1 MKKSLIL
8 CKVVI
13 ILVTIEFFGCDTY
26 RTTLPELT
34 ALPRHSIVVDPPVL
48 VALFDGRSDAQNS
61 EEITMTL
68 RKDLKQIYG
77 QSIEFTDYFVK
88 IPENRILV
96 RIRIQE
102 LGANFGSRI
111 VSNVSVTNSLNNAK
125 IHATNGWNSII
136 VSASSNQSL
145 LGSTISTEGW
155 WIGTAWIELNIVDT
169 RKEKIINFSIPIIA
183 ESKESNLWGY
193 KSAEKAANK
202 SWNNVGTQLLN
213 IFDQIILTVRDNG

>member
-111 VSNVSVTNSLNNAK
+111 VSNVSVTNSLN
-125 IHATNGWNSII
+125 
-136 VSASSNQSL
+136 
-145 LGSTISTEGW
+145 
-155 WIGTAWIELNIVDT
+155 
-169 RKEKIINFSIPIIA
+169 KEM
-183 ESKESNLWGY
+183 ESDEIQGI
-193 KSAEKAANK
+193 
-202 SWNNVGTQLLN
+202 
-213 IFDQIILTVRDNG
+213 IFDVSKKNNLNTSRFFKILYNIILGIDRGPKLGKLINILGEEKVSGMIKNYISKK